1 MVDDNKEYG
10 LDDSPVRA
18 RGAQFKVVRERMHL
32 PSSYVAARCGVS
44 RITVSRWESGV
55 TRIPPAA
62 AALLQELD
70 NYTHRCVDA
79 VVDAARSR
87 TAPMVVVWEHAEEMP
102 PGRGRDLGPR
112 WWRAVAGRA
121 MDRVPALIVGSPR
134 ELDRITGSRERT
146 MAEAIGLGVTPIR

>member
-1 MVDDNKEYG
+1 MDENKEYDINNNIG
-10 LDDSPVRA
+10 HMRA
-18 RGAQFKVVRERMHL
+18 AHFKVLRERLAL
-32 PSSYVAARCGVS
+32 PMQYVADQCGATRV
-44 RITVSRWESGV
+44 TVARWESGV
-55 TRIPPAA
+55 TRIPPAPA
-62 AALLQELD
+62 AMLQELD
-70 NYTHRCVDA
+70 NYSHRCVDA

-112 WWRAVAGRA
+112 WWRAVVGRA

>member
-10 LDDSPVRA
+10 LDDSPARP

-44 RITVSRWESGV
+44 RITVSRWESDV
-55 TRIPPAA
+55 TRIP
-62 AALLQELD
+62 LD
-70 NYTHRCVDA
+70 NYTHRCVDSVA
-79 VVDAARSR
+79 DAARAR

-102 PGRGRDLGPR
+102 PGRGRELGPR

-146 MAEAIGLGVTPIR
+146 MAEAIGLGITPIR